1 MGEERRGGWGTV
13 AEGSDIKGEEVGHIY
28 KQLKNVKWEPH
39 PINENVQ
46 LGFILTKK
54 EDGVELTSLLAKV
67 PKGEVIPEHTHRV
80 HDIILPLSGKGKIW
94 IKGIREFELKRGVL
108 VNVPPGAVHKV
119 YDVTE
124 DLEIYD
130 VFSGPIL

>member
-1 MGEERRGGWGTV
+1 MGYC
-13 AEGSDIKGEEVGHIY
+13 AEGPDINGEEVGRIY
-28 KQLKNVKWEPH
+28 KRLKNVKWEPH

-67 PKGEVIPEHTHRV
+67 PRGEVIPEHIHQV
-80 HDIILPLSGKGKIW
+80 HDIILPLSGKAKIW
-94 IKGIREFELKRGVL
+94 IKGLGEFELKRGVL

-124 DLEIYD
+124 DLEVYD
-130 VFSGPIL
+130 VFCGPIV